1 MDIVRFHEQTVVY
14 AENQPEYRP
23 LPAYQ
28 HGDREGRI
36 TCCWSLSWKERI
48 KVLLSGRIWH
58 TILTF
63 HGPLQPQLL
72 AAEKPEM
79 PPK

>member
-1 MDIVRFHEQTVVY
+1 MDIVRFPEQTVVY

-23 LPAYQ
+23 LPAYVYS
-28 HGDREGRI
+28 DREGRI
-36 TCCWSLSWKERI
+36 TCCWSLSWKERL
-48 KVLLSGRIWH
+48 KVLFSGRIWH

-72 AAEKPEM
+72 EVEKPAM